1 MVKNL
6 LTILL
11 VSLFAVS
18 SFAQE
23 TILRKAPIKNIEPVS
38 NEKFVPLSLE
48 SPKTAA
54 NYVAVDTMAN
64 SFGPGSNTINP
75 LFFDPVSGVVAV
87 VHRGATTYAVGSG
100 ELWWNYS
107 TDYGTTWSR
116 SATSVQNGQTS
127 TNLDRYPS
135 MAIWN
140 PNASTNLSELFGVF
154 SWPELNP
161 GAFGFLGWGVSEGL
175 QQSSLAAIIQSP
187 PNYSSNVPTFV
198 NSNYAFWTSDNQDDA
213 SLRLFRTN
221 DFLTIETID
230 PPTWASSRFGDNG
243 LIQLGGIADAD
254 NNLYVG
260 VIGSFTET
268 IGAGGWEIGYSKS
281 TDDGATWSDWSIPD
295 WRQISATADYD
306 RLWDWLI
313 GDEFVSYSGD
323 ITVDANGLVHLVTGL
338 TDTNTA
344 SNAIV
349 EFFETAPGVWD
360 AKIIASGNEVH
371 DNSLYDNGAD
381 PGLGQTG
388 PSIMIARNSAGDF
401 FVTQWT
407 IGSPETGDSICDI
420 YTKSRALTDAAWG
433 NKLNLTESN
442 NLNEDGCHLAQ
453 FLATTSSGGSTTD
466 WLFSM
471 FWYEAGNNTYLI
483 NQVAPSVVYV
493 ATVPVRI
500 VSSVGD
506 DGIVN
511 TFELAQ
517 NYPNPFNPSTNIKYS
532 IAERSNVTIKVYD
545 MLGSEVATLVNQVQ
559 DAGTHNVVFNASN
572 LASGMYVYTIS
583 AGNFTATKKMM
594 LLK

>member
-11 VSLFAVS
+11 VSFVATYSV
-18 SFAQE
+18 AQE
-23 TILRKAPIKNIEPVS
+23 TILKKAPLKSVEPTV
-38 NEKFVPLSLE
+38 NEKFVPLSFE

-75 LFFDPVSGVVAV
+75 LYYDPVSGVVAV
-87 VHRGATTYAVGSG
+87 VHRGATTYALGSG
-100 ELWWNYS
+100 ELWWNWS
-107 TDYGTTWSR
+107 TDYGTTWTR
-116 SATSVQNGQTS
+116 SETSVQNGQTPI
-127 TNLDRYPS
+127 LARYPS

-140 PNASTNLSELFGVF
+140 PNASTNMSELFGVF
-154 SWPELNP
+154 SWPELVG
-161 GAFGFLGWGVSEGL
+161 GAFGGLGWGVSEGL
-175 QQSSLAAIIQSP
+175 LQSSLAAIIQP
-187 PNYSSNVPTFV
+187 PPLYAANVPTFV
-198 NSNYAFWTSDNQDDA
+198 NANYAFWTSDNQDNA

-221 DFLTIETID
+221 DFLTIDQID

-243 LIQLGGIADAD
+243 IIQIGGISDD
-254 NNLYVG
+254 NNNVYVG
-260 VIGSFTET
+260 SIASFTED

-281 TDDGATWSDWSIPD
+281 TDDGATWSDWFIPD
-295 WRQISATADYD
+295 WRQISATQDYD

-313 GDEFVSYSGD
+313 GNAFVNYSGD

-338 TDTNTA
+338 TDTSTGT
-344 SNAIV
+344 NAIV

-360 AKIIASGNEVH
+360 AKIIASGTEVH
-371 DNSLYDNGAD
+371 DYSLYSNGAD

-388 PSIMIARNSAGDF
+388 PSIMIATNQARDF
-401 FVTQWT
+401 FVAQWT
-407 IGSPETGDSICDI
+407 IGSPETGDTICDVYI
-420 YTKSRALTDAAWG
+420 KTRALSDNAWD
-433 NKLNLTESN
+433 NKQNLTQTDN
-442 NLNEDGCHLAQ
+442 MNENGCHLAQ
-453 FLATTSSGGSTTD
+453 YLATTSSGGTTTD

-471 FWYEAGNNTYLI
+471 YWYEAGNTTYLI
-483 NQVAPSVVYV
+483 NQLNRSVVYV
-493 ATVPVRI
+493 ATVPVRV
-500 VSSVGD
+500 VSGVD
-506 DGIVN
+506 DGLPLN

-572 LASGMYVYTIS
+572 LASGMYVYTIT

>member
-11 VSLFAVS
+11 VSVLVTF

-23 TILRKAPIKNIEPVS
+23 TLLRKAPLKSLEPTS
-38 NEKFVPLSLE
+38 NEKFVPLSNE
-48 SPKTAA
+48 SPKLAA
-54 NYVAVDTMAN
+54 NYVAVDTMQNA
-64 SFGPGSNTINP
+64 FGPGSNTINP
-75 LFFDPVSGVVAV
+75 LSFDPVSGVLAV
-87 VHRGATTYAVGSG
+87 VHRAATTYGLGSG
-100 ELWWNYS
+100 ELWWNWS
-107 TDYGTTWSR
+107 TDYGTSWTR
-116 SATSVQNGQTS
+116 SQTSVQNGQIAIQA
-127 TNLDRYPS
+127 RYPS

-140 PNASTNLSELFGVF
+140 PTASVNMSELFGVF
-154 SWPELNP
+154 SWPELVN
-161 GAFGFLGWGVSEGL
+161 GAFGGLGWGVSEGL
-175 QQSSLAAIIQSP
+175 MQSSLAGIIQP
-187 PNYSSNVPTFV
+187 PPLYSSNMPTFV
-198 NSNYAFWTSDNQDDA
+198 NANYAFWTSDNQDSA

-221 DFLTIETID
+221 DFLTIEQID
-230 PPTWASSRFGDNG
+230 PPTWAAVRFGSNG
-243 LIQLGGIADAD
+243 IIQIGGISDAN

-260 VIGSFTET
+260 AIASFNEV

-281 TDDGATWSDWSIPD
+281 TDDGATWSDWSVPD
-295 WRQISATADYD
+295 WRTISSTADYD
-306 RLWDWLI
+306 QLWDWLP
-313 GDEFVSYSGD
+313 GDQFVSYSGD

-344 SNAIV
+344 TNAIV

-360 AKIIASGNEVH
+360 AKIVASGAEVH

-433 NKLNLTESN
+433 DKQNLTQSN

-453 FLATTSSGGSTTD
+453 YLATTSSGGSTTD

-483 NQVAPSVVYV
+483 NQLNRAVVYV
-493 ATVPVRI
+493 ATVPVRVI
-500 VSSVGD
+500 SSVE

-511 TFELAQ
+511 TFDLAQ

-572 LASGMYVYTIS
+572 LASGMYVYTIT